1 MTPESAIADLPSL
14 FGAAEK
20 AAKTFGPAVWWR
32 GQSRNVACWRLVP
45 GIFRKP
51 RSRAEQEQLMLEFKR
66 RAQTRY
72 PKCPPFNDNAAWVF
86 LMQHYR
92 MVTRLLDWTES
103 PLVALY
109 FAVNA
114 HSRDDGRLWAFSPFG
129 HNRAE
134 TGKNVIFTGESPDFL
149 SVILP
154 AFNAKAPE
162 TDRILAVIGRETD
175 IRMTVQLSVFT
186 AHGTSQP
193 LDERPHAG
201 RCAMKFSIPGCAKT
215 QLMGQLWN
223 VGIRE
228 STLFPDL
235 EHLGSELGRVP
246 FVPADGP
253 STSVAARDPE
263 QTPRA

>member
-1 MTPESAIADLPSL
+1 MTPESAITDMPSL

-20 AAKTFGPAVWWR
+20 AAKTLGPAVWWR
-32 GQSRNVACWRLVP
+32 GQSRNLGCWRLVP

-51 RSRAEQEQLMLEFKR
+51 RHRDEEKELMLEFKR

-72 PKCPPFNDNAAWVF
+72 PKCPPFDDNAAWVF

-103 PLVALY
+103 PLVAVY
-109 FAVNA
+109 FAVNE
-114 HSRDDGRLWAFSPFG
+114 HSQDDGTLWAFSPFA
-129 HNRAE
+129 HNKAE
-134 TGKNVIFTGESPDFL
+134 TGKQVIFSNESPDFL
-149 SVILP
+149 SLIRP
-154 AFNAKAPE
+154 AFQANAPE
-162 TDRILAVIGRETD
+162 TGKILAVIGREAD

-193 LDERPHAG
+193 LDDRPHASG
-201 RCAMKFSIPGCAKT
+201 CVTKFSIPATAKT
-215 QLMGQLWN
+215 DLMRQLRN
-223 VGIRE
+223 VGIRG

-235 EHLGSELGRVP
+235 EHLAAELGGLA
-246 FVPADGP
+246 FLPAEAP
-253 STSVAARDPE
+253 CTSVAAPDSE

>member
-1 MTPESAIADLPSL
+1 MTPESAITDLPSL

-20 AAKTFGPAVWWR
+20 ATTTLPPAVWWR
-32 GQSRNVACWRLVP
+32 GQSRNLACWRLVP

-51 RSRAEQEQLMLEFKR
+51 RSRDEEKNLMLEFKR

-72 PKCPPFNDNAAWVF
+72 PKCPPFDDNAAWVF

-103 PLVALY
+103 RLVALY

-114 HSRDDGRLWAFSPFG
+114 HSRDDGTLWAFSPFA
-129 HNRAE
+129 HNKAE
-134 TGKNVIFTGESPDFL
+134 TGKTVIFTGESPDFL
-149 SVILP
+149 SVIRP
-154 AFNAKAPE
+154 AFQANAPE
-162 TDRILAVIGRETD
+162 TGKILAVISREVD

-186 AHGTSQP
+186 AHGTSEA
-193 LDERPHAG
+193 LDKRPHAG
-201 RCAMKFSIPGCAKT
+201 ECVMKFSIPATAKT
-215 QLMGQLWN
+215 QLMGQLRN

-235 EHLGSELGRVP
+235 EHLGAELCRLTFQEAG
-246 FVPADGP
+246 GP
-253 STSVAARDPE
+253 GTSVPVRDSE